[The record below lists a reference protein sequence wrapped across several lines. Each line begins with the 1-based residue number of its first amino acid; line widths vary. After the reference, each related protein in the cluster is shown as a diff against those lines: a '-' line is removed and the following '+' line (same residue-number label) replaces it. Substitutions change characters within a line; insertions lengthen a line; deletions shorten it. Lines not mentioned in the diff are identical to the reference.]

1 MTWDMSNIGGIA
13 AIVAGFLLVAAIAN
27 TSMRGLRVL
36 ALLAGAAALF
46 AAVTVDA
53 DGLVTLL
60 IAVFIIINA
69 LQLLRLLLRT
79 RRHHLSA
86 EERELLEGV
95 LEVQDPEQQRR
106 LMGLMRWRD
115 AEVDE
120 VLMEQ
125 NDSRPPLIY
134 IASGEA
140 AIEHDGKI
148 VGQCG
153 SGDFLG
159 EFALMTGESASATVR
174 VTSEI
179 RMARFD
185 RGALAQ
191 FTADV
196 PELRRAFDAALNRG
210 MASKIL
216 RMNKAA
222 ASSTD

>member
-1 MTWDMSNIGGIA
+1 MTWDISNIGGIA
-13 AIVAGFLLVAAIAN
+13 AIVAGLLLVVAIAS

-36 ALLAGAAALF
+36 ALLAGGVSLF
-46 AAVTVDA
+46 AVVAMGA
-53 DGLVTLL
+53 DGFVTTLVAAFV
-60 IAVFIIINA
+60 IVNA
-69 LQLLRLLLRT
+69 LQLLRLLLRR

-86 EERELLEGV
+86 EERDLLEGV
-95 LEVQDPEQQRR
+95 LQVQDLEQQRR
-106 LMGLMRWRD
+106 LVGLMRWRD

-125 NDSRPPLIY
+125 GDSRPALIY

-153 SGDFLG
+153 DGDFLG
-159 EFALMTGESASATVR
+159 EFAMMTGESASATVR
-174 VTSEI
+174 VTREI

-185 RGALAQ
+185 RSALAQ
-191 FTADV
+191 FTAGV
-196 PELRRAFDAALNRG
+196 PELQRAFDAALNRG
-210 MASKIL
+210 MAAKIL